1 MSMPCPEC
9 GHIKTK
15 VYDSRVLPFGGSMIL
30 RKRECK
36 KCQYRF
42 ATKEIIMKDYTIRQ
56 NRPFK
61 KS

>member
-15 VYDSRVLPFGGSMIL
+15 VYDSRLTFGGFMIL

-42 ATKEIIMKDYTIRQ
+42 ATKEVIMKDYTIRQ